1 MNDYRIAIPQSGFQP
16 PVYYCKRA
24 TKPFHLDGNINKEFW
39 ADAPFT
45 DLFVDIEGD
54 IRPKP
59 RYETRAKMLWDDEN
73 LYFGAVL
80 YGDEIWATLTER
92 DCVIFYDNDFEI
104 FIDPDSDTHQY
115 FEFEMNALNTV
126 WDLFLT
132 KPYRDRG
139 GRPLN
144 GWDIK
149 GLKTAVHIEG
159 TLNDANADNRCWMV
173 EVVMPFAAL
182 KEMAQD
188 CRTPRA
194 GDYYRVNFSRVQWL
208 VDQKEGRYEKRINPE
223 TGRAFPEDNWVWAP
237 TGLIN
242 IHYPELWGFVFF
254 TENGESYDIPAVEYI
269 KWELRRIYYY
279 EHRYFDD
286 YGHFTADLDALEM
299 PEKPAI
305 CPRVEVMSEGF
316 VLSCDC
322 PQEEKRVL
330 LYDDGKVEVLDR
342 AQMERRLRCIPPH
355 VKKQATE
362 EELKYLDF
370 LYRNMPLSDLTECE
384 EDYFLRVVRQAL
396 YVRSHT
402 PWGKTLSEELFC
414 NYVLPYRINNEH
426 ITFYQ
431 KQFWQALSE
440 RLFAPEKEEM
450 TLYRAAVE
458 VNYWCLE
465 KATYQ
470 STNARTASSLTVLNN
485 AFGRCGE
492 ESTLA
497 VAALRSVGIPARQ
510 CYAPRWSHC
519 DDNHAWVEVYTEDGW
534 HFLGACEPELFLD
547 RGWFCLPASKAMLI
561 HTKVNTDGLGAETE
575 NAVSTDGT
583 QKEINVLE
591 HYAKT
596 RPLCV
601 RVTDAQ
607 GTPVRGAKVAMQVV
621 NYSEFYPILSLVT
634 DETGCVRTKTGWGDL
649 LLHASKDGVYT
660 TGCFHGRDADEET
673 VTLVLDTCTHETEG
687 YDFTFLPPVG
697 GVTAPAPLTEAEQ
710 AEQERR
716 GSHAVQARQA
726 FEASF
731 LAGESAEREAKRL
744 GDADL
749 APVLEKARGN
759 AAEII
764 DFVAGLPMTW
774 RETAKELLTSL
785 EQKDLSDT
793 TAQVL
798 NGHLQHAMEY
808 QGAYPHEVFV
818 QDLMNPRIHL
828 EVLTDYKKQ
837 LEALF
842 TPAERQAMRTEPA
855 RLWQWVNHHIFL
867 YHEPKDRQARQTPGG
882 IWKLGAANET
892 SMKVFY
898 VAVCR
903 SLGIPARIEKSD
915 GSVSYYHQGE
925 YHRIGTQDDTEA
937 SGLLVL
943 KRPAKSLLEYD
954 SHVTVGKLE
963 NGEYQTLRFGHLSWK
978 DDCLECPVQAGH
990 YRVIVTNRQPDESN
1004 PVRVDFITVEAGA
1017 RAELALRKPEAKAAG
1032 KQVELTNTV
1041 LYDVQ
1046 DACIDVAQVL
1056 AKQEKTVLCYLGTS
1070 QEPTEHLLNEMIQ
1083 MSEYF
1088 TAMDAALVFVLQK
1101 NEETADPTLSKAV
1114 QALGRKAQLFFTK
1127 APFELS
1133 ADYAAFDIQ
1142 DARLP
1147 LVIVAQNGKGSYAW
1161 AGYQVGI
1168 GDMIL
1173 KCL

>member
-1 MNDYRIAIPQSGFQP
+1 MNDYRIAIPQSGFHP

-208 VDQKEGRYEKRINPE
+208 VDEKDGRYEKRINPE
-223 TGRAFPEDNWVWAP
+223 TGRAYPEDNWVWAP

-242 IHYPELWGFVFF
+242 IHYPELWGFLFF
-254 TENGESYDIPAVEYI
+254 TENGEEYSIPEVEYI

-286 YGHFTADLDALEM
+286 YGCFTADLDALDM
-299 PEKPAI
+299 PEKPAV
-305 CPRVEVMSEGF
+305 CPRIEVMSEGF

-342 AQMERRLRCIPPH
+342 VQMERRLRCIPKH
-355 VKKQATE
+355 IRNQATQ

-370 LYRNMPLSDLTECE
+370 LYRNMPLSDLSECE

-431 KQFWQALSE
+431 QQFWQALSE
-440 RLFAPEKEEM
+440 RLFAPEKE
-450 TLYRAAVE
+450 TPSLYRAAVE

-470 STNARTASSLTVLNN
+470 STNARTASPLTVLNN

-534 HFLGACEPELFLD
+534 HFLGACEPELSLD

-561 HTKVNTDGLGAETE
+561 HTKVDTDCLGEESDDAVHAE
-575 NAVSTDGT
+575 SR
-583 QKEINVLE
+583 QKEINVLH

-596 RPLCV
+596 RPLSV
-601 RVTDAQ
+601 RVTDAE
-607 GTPVRGAKVAMQVV
+607 GKPVCGAKVAMQVV
-621 NYSEFYPILSLVT
+621 NYSEFYPILNLLT
-634 DETGCVRTKTGWGDL
+634 DETGTVHTKTGWGDL
-649 LLHASKDGVYT
+649 LLHASKDGAYT
-660 TGCFHGRDADEET
+660 TGCFHGREGGEDT
-673 VTLVLDTCTHETEG
+673 VTLILEGRTHETEG
-687 YDFTFLPPVG
+687 YDFTFLPPLG
-697 GVTAPAPLTEAEQ
+697 GVETPPALSAQEQ
-710 AEQERR
+710 AEQDRR
-716 GSHAVQARQA
+716 GAHAVQARQA

-731 LAGESAEREAKRL
+731 LRGESAEREALRL
-744 GDADL
+744 GDAEL

-759 AAEII
+759 AAQII
-764 DFVAGLPMTW
+764 DFVAGLPMAW
-774 RETAKELLTSL
+774 RKTAKELLAHM
-785 EQKDLSDT
+785 EQKDLSDV

-798 NGHLQHAMEY
+798 NAHLQHAMDY
-808 QGAYPHEVFV
+808 QADFPHDVFV
-818 QDLMNPRIHL
+818 NDLMNPRIYL
-828 EVLTDYKKQ
+828 EVLTEYKKE
-837 LEALF
+837 LCGIF
-842 TPAERQAMRTEPA
+842 TSAERREMRADPSL
-855 RLWQWVNHHIFL
+855 LWKWVNNHLFL
-867 YHEPKDRQARQTPGG
+867 YHEPKDRRARQTPCG

-892 SMKVFY
+892 SMKVFF
-898 VAVCR
+898 VAACR

-915 GSVSYYHQGE
+915 GSLSYYHNGE
-925 YHRIGTQDDTEA
+925 YHRISTQEQA
-937 SGLLVL
+937 AQFGVLVL
-943 KRPAKSLLEYD
+943 KRPEKSLLEYD
-954 SHVTVGKLE
+954 SHLTVGKLE
-963 NGEYQTLRFGHLSWK
+963 NGEYETLRLEHLEWK
-978 DDCLECPVQAGH
+978 DDCLECPVEAGH

-1004 PVRVDFITVEAGA
+1004 PVRVDFVTVLPGETAVLTLHKPQGT
-1017 RAELALRKPEAKAAG
+1017 LAA
-1032 KQVELTNTV
+1032 KQVALTDTAI
-1041 LYDVQ
+1041 YDAKDQ
-1046 DACIDVAQVL
+1046 KTSVAQVL
-1056 AKQEKTVLCYLGTS
+1056 ARGEKAVLCYLGTA
-1070 QEPTEHLLNEMIQ
+1070 QEPTEHLLNEMVQ
-1083 MSEYF
+1083 MSEHF
-1088 TAMDAALVFVLQK
+1088 ASMDAALLFILQK
-1101 NEETADPTLSKAV
+1101 EEETSDPTLAKALK
-1114 QALGRKAQLFFTK
+1114 ALGQKAELFFTK
-1127 APFELS
+1127 APFDLA
-1133 ADYAAFDIQ
+1133 ADYQAFEIQ

-1147 LVIVAQNGKGSYAW
+1147 LAIVAKDGKGCYAW